1 MHPEMYIGQLGNGE
15 KQGDGIYALLR
26 KIIDNSVKEFQIG
39 HGREIEVTVTS
50 DDEVTVRDY
59 GKGIPF
65 EDLVRFASPVN
76 VCPGC
81 IMASGSKWTP
91 PPASMKIVNALS
103 RHLTAISRRGGM
115 SMTVT
120 YENGELKNTQKD
132 MVADADGT
140 EVSFV
145 PSIRTFPGF
154 HYRLKHLRH
163 WMQHYAR
170 LHPGLILVLTS
181 VEVFFATRHP
191 EGGARES
198 KSLRLLTSAIQA
210 ERERKIARPESA
222 GKD

>member
-1 MHPEMYIGQLGNGE
+1 
-15 KQGDGIYALLR
+15 
-26 KIIDNSVKEFQIG
+26 
-39 HGREIEVTVTS
+39 
-50 DDEVTVRDY
+50 
-59 GKGIPF
+59 
-65 EDLVRFASPVN
+65 
-76 VCPGC
+76 
-81 IMASGSKWTP
+81 MAPGSKWTP
-91 PPASMKIVNALS
+91 PPASMKIVNAFS
-103 RHLTAISRRGGM
+103 RHFTVISRRGGM

-120 YENGELKNTQKD
+120 YENGELKNTQKG

-222 GKD
+222 GKDWQKQVLH